1 MAIIPQKYFSRKEE
15 IFQNYLQLLDRHID
29 DVLNERTQVMY
40 ELRDFAAELFIHPT
54 HFSNVIKAH
63 TGKHACYFFEEK
75 LLAVA
80 KKLLQDPN
88 NSIAD
93 VATRLT
99 YDASNFTKWFKFFEH
114 VTPSQYRKS
123 LQQPVENTVTVTI

>member
-1 MAIIPQKYFSRKEE
+1 MAVIPKKYFNRKEE
-15 IFQNYLQLLDRHID
+15 IFQNYLQLLDGHID
-29 DVLNERTQVMY
+29 DVLNGRTGVMY
-40 ELRDFAAELFIHPT
+40 ELRDFAGLLFIHPT

-63 TGKHACYFFEEK
+63 TGKHACFFFEEK
-75 LLAVA
+75 LMAAA
-80 KKLLQDPN
+80 KQLLQDPA

-114 VTPSQYRKS
+114 VTPSQYRKA
-123 LQQPVENTVTVTI
+123 LYQQAENTVTLTI